1 MPLRRAP
8 VKVFL
13 SKVAGGVL
21 VQMRAE
27 GDADMLG
34 DLSQLVAP
42 GDSFGQFTH
51 DELVAMGEGEHEL
64 HISDGGS

>member
-1 MPLRRAP
+1 MPSRRAA

-21 VQMRAE
+21 VQLRAE

-34 DLSQLVAP
+34 DLSQLVAW
-42 GDSFGQFTH
+42 GESFGQFTH
-51 DELVAMGEGEHEL
+51 DELVAMGEGEHDL
-64 HISDGGS
+64 DLADT